1 MALHQLMVEKGLVPY
16 EGWEMRRKLV
26 IQKLK

>member
-1 MALHQLMVEKGLVPY
+1 MALHQLMVEEGIVPSA
-16 EGWEMRRKLV
+16 GWEMRRTLV

>member
-1 MALHQLMVEKGLVPY
+1 MALRQLMVEEGLVPSV
-16 EGWEMRRKLV
+16 GWEMRRKLV

>member
-1 MALHQLMVEKGLVPY
+1 MVEEGLVPSP
-16 EGWEMRRKLV
+16 GWEMRRKLV

>member
-1 MALHQLMVEKGLVPY
+1 MAMHQLMVEEGLVPSA
-16 EGWEMRRKLV
+16 GWEMRRKVV